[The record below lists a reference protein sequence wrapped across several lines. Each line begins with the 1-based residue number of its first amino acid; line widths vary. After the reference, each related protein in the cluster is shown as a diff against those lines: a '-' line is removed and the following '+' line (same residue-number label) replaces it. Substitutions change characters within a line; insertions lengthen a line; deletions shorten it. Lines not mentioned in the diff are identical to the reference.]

1 MPRTIAPQHP
11 TRFVTLAGKLFPPVQ
26 GAVLALSPKVVYG
39 IAVDRNG
46 DVAIPN
52 QKYNPSQRADLA

>member
-11 TRFVTLAGKLFPPVQ
+11 TRFVTLAGKLFPPLQ
-26 GAVLALSPKVVYG
+26 GAMLALSPKVVYG

-52 QKYNPSQRADLA
+52 QK